1 MGGASAQANSSGCSW
16 ETNEGRSGPGTCP
29 AWTQARSA
37 RDGALSDKSIGLG
50 VSHQSLSL
58 TVSQSRAVWQ
68 SQFETGDILTQQK
81 FC

>member
-1 MGGASAQANSSGCSW
+1 MGGASAQANCSGRSR

-29 AWTQARSA
+29 AWTQAHSA

-50 VSHQSLSL
+50 VSHLGLSP

-68 SQFETGDILTQQK
+68 SQFDTGDILTQQK
-81 FC
+81 F